1 MSIESKLFWFVYW
14 FLFVN
19 FLGFVDVE
27 LFVITNFLIAFFVIF
42 NIMLPYVSFEAPLLS
57 LRNNIIENKNLNM
70 FILEYLNMVLVNIK
84 ESMSKLFTLILNLYY
99 LNKDFITLSRLLS
112 IDNGL
117 FKTLIIKNI
126 KLKKL
131 KKCKL
136 YINLISLNLNKKVNL
151 VQQNILLKVWSS
163 KVNPC

>member
-1 MSIESKLFWFVYW
+1 MVCVW

-70 FILEYLNMVLVNIK
+70 FILEYLNMV
-84 ESMSKLFTLILNLYY
+84 
-99 LNKDFITLSRLLS
+99 
-112 IDNGL
+112 
-117 FKTLIIKNI
+117 
-126 KLKKL
+126 
-131 KKCKL
+131 
-136 YINLISLNLNKKVNL
+136 
-151 VQQNILLKVWSS
+151 
-163 KVNPC
+163 

>member
-151 VQQNILLKVWSS
+151 VQQNILLKV
-163 KVNPC
+163 